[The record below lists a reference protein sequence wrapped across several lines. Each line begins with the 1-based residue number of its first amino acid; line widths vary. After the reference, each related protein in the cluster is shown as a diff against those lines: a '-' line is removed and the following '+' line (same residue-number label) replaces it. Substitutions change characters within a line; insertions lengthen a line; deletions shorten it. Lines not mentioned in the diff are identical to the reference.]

1 MSIFYRFL
9 SCFFQ
14 CNNQIPPC
22 SDVLRILLG
31 TESKREL
38 CSWKTTSFPGIL
50 HESSALMQLTGT
62 LQLASYVKISALFFF
77 QFITGFP
84 GYNLSWMLLISHYI
98 FKKLVCICSSS
109 DWSFHSLARSMIMW
123 EKGHG
128 VTSPAA
134 DLLKLGHHEFI
145 FWFRLMALSHLRK
158 KVNFSPLFGI
168 THWAS
173 SQSCVEVILFFQT
186 PNSSEKLHNFL
197 FSFFFFCRKTFK
209 K

>member
-1 MSIFYRFL
+1 MSKY
-9 SCFFQ
+9 
-14 CNNQIPPC
+14 
-22 SDVLRILLG
+22 LL
-31 TESKREL
+31 
-38 CSWKTTSFPGIL
+38 F
-50 HESSALMQLTGT
+50 
-62 LQLASYVKISALFFF
+62 FFF

-173 SQSCVEVILFFQT
+173 SQSCVEVMLFFQT

-197 FSFFFFCRKTFK
+197 FSFFFFFVEKHLKNKILTKIFNGKVLRFNVFLHFPINWYKFVLLFHFLIIAINLVTS
-209 K
+209 